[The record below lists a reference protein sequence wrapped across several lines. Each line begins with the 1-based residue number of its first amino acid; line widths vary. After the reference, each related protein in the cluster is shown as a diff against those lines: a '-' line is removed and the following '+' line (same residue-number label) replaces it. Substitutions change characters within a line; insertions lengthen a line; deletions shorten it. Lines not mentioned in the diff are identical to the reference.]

1 MAMKANIFYAR
12 PVVLGNSSGTS
23 NFRTNKPEGQRIPV
37 KKQTRF
43 ADLENT
49 EPPPRPPPPRPSR
62 PPKQGE
68 VTRIAHTER
77 EVKRRLP
84 TAPTNSVSYAP
95 TYATPEPK
103 PLTRLNVTSHERL
116 WMKDAEEEE
125 NGPTNIL
132 SPPMK
137 YITPESTE
145 EMVRNFDPLDIDN
158 LSDHSDSSAD
168 TMIMMTTEE
177 ERKNQEKI
185 NHSLKQYTSNAK
197 SKQERT
203 ETNRSKASIQSKKNL
218 HIHFA
223 DMNGVDTAWR
233 PTQNGHMDSEKV
245 SPLHIK
251 TDPLH
256 AGSSPESAT
265 NKSNSNHT
273 SPNDSPDDGYG
284 TNSSTGTVSSPF
296 SSSFGSSD
304 FDHANSG
311 GAKRVILPNGAIKP
325 NSVRESWAVKRKQ
338 RMIEAQDNSV
348 QEQLRELTII
358 EEEGGGSSGGN
369 RGMRNEN
376 VNINRFGLGKIKNS
390 EKSVLKNGLQ
400 NSALEQNQNGES
412 PFVNVSQ
419 SDLHRINRQLYVLAN
434 ERDAILG
441 NDRAKPVL
449 QNGPSE
455 SDSGPLRRAPPP
467 PSNSNSDNVT
477 YSVPQRRS
485 QTLEAPRN
493 SQQTVESGQTQRT
506 RSTELNGNEGLR
518 NSRGTVN
525 GDIARGLRT
534 NDEVFYSQ
542 PIARAQRT
550 GPDHVQATSNQWEDE
565 SDTSALD
572 SVSSG
577 PFLLRG
583 GEQKYRTP
591 SGSGKIY
598 VSPNGDEGFYS
609 LNRSSRSTS
618 VSSFQPINE
627 IPEPIPMATGNA
639 NESEAPKSPLEKL
652 SGELL
657 EKWSD
662 MDRNYRNYY
671 GFDENEKKYSRTDS
685 KVNYFQEKK
694 INNMYGHDNYYR
706 PQYGSEAALNQGQG
720 QRSMSMRQP
729 PTNQG
734 ILRDSKEKTSASK
747 SSSSKRTEKPEKSG
761 KEKESKGNKLFQIL
775 PNMFKPSSKKGNS
788 ESKDSKGHKP
798 KRLLPVP
805 VVVTETK
812 PEVKHDN
819 TEEYEQA
826 EYLNIGDLPQYCL
839 ASVEQEEKLK
849 KGQYVSLE
857 SLHKRPVFA
866 SSRDIKK
873 LFSNHDQSFD
883 SINSPG
889 AQRHSFHAMPLS
901 YRHRSGMMPGGD
913 GDNDM
918 RPRASSA
925 SASMRTQQMQNS
937 VESRMALIARK
948 NVQVMN
954 QAHQARM
961 EDNSSVGNTSFQSNS
976 SNQRPSGSRTR
987 LDSGSSGGDSKLS
1000 TLV

>member
-185 NHSLKQYTSNAK
+185 NH
-197 SKQERT
+197 R
-203 ETNRSKASIQSKKNL
+203 
-218 HIHFA
+218 
-223 DMNGVDTAWR
+223 
-233 PTQNGHMDSEKV
+233 
-245 SPLHIK
+245 
-251 TDPLH
+251 
-256 AGSSPESAT
+256 SSPESAT

-376 VNINRFGLGKIKNS
+376 
-390 EKSVLKNGLQ
+390 
-400 NSALEQNQNGES
+400 
-412 PFVNVSQ
+412 
-419 SDLHRINRQLYVLAN
+419 
-434 ERDAILG
+434 
-441 NDRAKPVL
+441 
-449 QNGPSE
+449 
-455 SDSGPLRRAPPP
+455 
-467 PSNSNSDNVT
+467 
-477 YSVPQRRS
+477 
-485 QTLEAPRN
+485 
-493 SQQTVESGQTQRT
+493 
-506 RSTELNGNEGLR
+506 
-518 NSRGTVN
+518 
-525 GDIARGLRT
+525 
-534 NDEVFYSQ
+534 
-542 PIARAQRT
+542 
-550 GPDHVQATSNQWEDE
+550 
-565 SDTSALD
+565 
-572 SVSSG
+572 
-577 PFLLRG
+577 
-583 GEQKYRTP
+583 
-591 SGSGKIY
+591 
-598 VSPNGDEGFYS
+598 
-609 LNRSSRSTS
+609 
-618 VSSFQPINE
+618 PINE